1 MRRNIKRKPQISGRV
16 RVLRFYKP
24 YGVLPQFTDDAGRPT
39 LADFGLPK
47 GIYPAG
53 RLDFDSE
60 GLMILTNDG
69 SVQYSISDPKQKL
82 YKTYWVQVEGDP
94 RDEDLHP
101 IRAGIQLK
109 DGLTLP
115 AFARVMDAPDL
126 PPRVPPI
133 RVRKSIPDSWIE
145 IRLQEGKNRQ
155 VRRMTAAIGFPTLR
169 LFRAEIGGVCL
180 DGLSPGEFDEI
191 DDWESQIF
199 ADDASR

>member
-1 MRRNIKRKPQISGRV
+1 MRRNIKRKPQIFGRA

-24 YGVLPQFTDDAGRPT
+24 YGVLPQFTDDSGRST
-39 LADFGLPK
+39 LSDFGLPK
-47 GIYPAG
+47 GVYPAG

-69 SVQYSISDPKQKL
+69 SVQHSISDPKQKL

-94 RDEDLHP
+94 KDEDLDP
-101 IRAGIQLK
+101 IRSGIQLK

-115 AFARVMDAPDL
+115 AFARLIESPDL
-126 PPRVPPI
+126 PPRNPPI

-169 LFRAEIGGVCL
+169 LFRAAVGGVCL

-199 ADDASR
+199 EVEDGR